1 MNARTLPDIGIP
13 ALAIQPP
20 HSVEA
25 EQALL
30 GGLLIAGAGALDRVE
45 GVMTAADF
53 YRDDHR
59 RIFSAMK
66 ALGDSGKP
74 VDAVTVAE
82 AMQNLGELESVGGLQ
97 YIVAL
102 ASNTPSAANLHR
114 YAEIVREKSIM
125 RGLYGVATR
134 MEEACM
140 SPGPKDIE
148 KIATEAELAMAQL
161 LDRQGGEPVRV
172 HDAIRGA
179 LREIDSRRERGGKL
193 AGQPTGFENIDWI
206 TGGLEPG
213 QLVILAAR
221 PSVGK
226 TALALNIA
234 DHVASTGAPAIFF
247 PLEMTGQELAMR
259 LMASRSGVSMSDM
272 RSGTASPE
280 GWRRLYSVC
289 GDTADVPLFIDD
301 RPGVSVA
308 YARAKARKIK
318 RQHGLGLIVVD
329 YLQLM
334 KGPGENRTKEVGGI
348 SRGLKALAKEL
359 RVPVIALA
367 QINRGVESRTDKRPQ
382 MSDLRESGDIE
393 ADADVIM
400 MLHRNDGPEWQDLIS
415 LVVRKNRNGA
425 LGDIT
430 LHYDAPR
437 LRFSDYRGQQPRPA
451 QNTSPARRTG
461 GFDD

>member
-1 MNARTLPDIGIP
+1 MNARTLPETGIP
-13 ALAIQPP
+13 ASTYLPP
-20 HSVEA
+20 HSIEA
-25 EQALL
+25 EQAVL
-30 GGLLIAGAGALDRVE
+30 GGLLIAGAGALDRIE

-59 RIFSAMK
+59 RIFNAVK
-66 ALGDSGKP
+66 ALGDSSKP
-74 VDAVTVAE
+74 VDVVTVAE
-82 AMQNLGELESVGGLQ
+82 ALQSLGELESVGGLP

-134 MEEACM
+134 MEEACLA
-140 SPGPKDIE
+140 PGIFEPE
-148 KIATEAELAMAQL
+148 KIAQEADIAMARL
-161 LDRQGGEPVRV
+161 LDRQGGEPVRI
-172 HDAIRGA
+172 HDAVRGA
-179 LREIDSRRERGGKL
+179 LREIDERRERGGKL
-193 AGQPTGFENIDWI
+193 AGLSTGFENIDWI

-213 QLVILAAR
+213 QMVILAAR

-234 DHVASTGAPAIFF
+234 DHVASTGAPVLFF
-247 PLEMTGQELAMR
+247 TMEMTGQELAMR
-259 LMASRSGVSMSDM
+259 LMASRSGVPMSDM
-272 RSGTASPE
+272 RSGTASQD
-280 GWRRLYSVC
+280 GWRQLSSVC
-289 GDTADVPLFIDD
+289 ADTADVPLFIDD
-301 RPGVSVA
+301 RPGITVA
-308 YARAKARKIK
+308 YARAKARKVK

-334 KGPGENRTKEVGGI
+334 KGQGENRTQEVGGI
-348 SRGLKALAKEL
+348 SRGLKGLAKEL
-359 RVPVIALA
+359 RVPLVALA
-367 QINRGVESRTDKRPQ
+367 QINRAVESRTDKRPQ

-430 LHYDAPR
+430 LQYDAPR
-437 LRFSDYRGQQPRPA
+437 LRFSDYRGQPPRPA
-451 QNTSPARRTG
+451 QARGTTRG
-461 GFDD
+461 GFDG

>member
-1 MNARTLPDIGIP
+1 MNARNIPDVGLPVSTY
-13 ALAIQPP
+13 LPP
-20 HSVEA
+20 HSIEA
-25 EQALL
+25 EHAVL
-30 GGLLIAGAGALDRVE
+30 GGLLIAGAGALDRIE
-45 GVMTAADF
+45 GVISAADF

-82 AMQNLGELESVGGLQ
+82 ALQNLGELESVGGLS

-114 YAEIVREKSIM
+114 YAEIVREKSVL
-125 RGLYGVATR
+125 RGLHGVAMR
-134 MEEACM
+134 MEEACI
-140 SPGPKDIE
+140 SHGPKDVE
-148 KIATEAELAMAQL
+148 KIASEAEFAMAQL

-234 DHVASTGAPAIFF
+234 DNVASTGAPALFF
-247 PLEMTGQELAMR
+247 TLEMTGQELAMR
-259 LMASRSGVSMSDM
+259 LMAARSGVPMADM
-272 RSGTASPE
+272 RSGTASQD
-280 GWRRLYSVC
+280 GWRRLSSVC

-301 RPGVSVA
+301 RPGISVA

-334 KGPGENRTKEVGGI
+334 KGPGENRTQEVGGI

-367 QINRGVESRTDKRPQ
+367 QINRAVESRTDKRPQ

-400 MLHRNDGPEWQDLIS
+400 MLHRNDGAEWQDLIS

-430 LHYDAPR
+430 LQYDAPR
-437 LRFSDYRGQQPRPA
+437 LRFSDHIGHMPRPA
-451 QNTSPARRTG
+451 PAKRSTR

>member
-1 MNARTLPDIGIP
+1 MSHPNELPMR
-13 ALAIQPP
+13 LPP
-20 HSVEA
+20 HSIEA
-25 EQALL
+25 EQAVL
-30 GGLLIAGAGALDRVE
+30 GGLLIAGAGALDRIE

-74 VDAVTVAE
+74 VDAVMVAE
-82 AMQNLGELESVGGLQ
+82 ALQSLGELESVGGLP

-134 MEEACM
+134 MEEACLAHGI
-140 SPGPKDIE
+140 SEPE
-148 KIATEAELAMAQL
+148 KIAQEADIAMSRL
-161 LDRQGGEPVRV
+161 LDRQGGEPVRI
-172 HDAIRGA
+172 HDAVRGA
-179 LREIDSRRERGGKL
+179 LREIDERRERGGKL
-193 AGQPTGFENIDWI
+193 AGLSTGFENIDWI
-206 TGGLEPG
+206 TGGLGPG
-213 QLVILAAR
+213 QMAILAAR

-234 DHVASTGAPAIFF
+234 DHVASTGTPALFF
-247 PLEMTGQELAMR
+247 TLEMTGQELAMR

-272 RSGTASPE
+272 RSGNASHD
-280 GWRRLYSVC
+280 GWRRMSSVC

-301 RPGVSVA
+301 RPGITVA
-308 YARAKARKIK
+308 YARAKARKIQ

-329 YLQLM
+329 YLQIM
-334 KGPGENRTKEVGGI
+334 KGPGENRTQEVGGI
-348 SRGLKALAKEL
+348 SRGLKGLAKEL

-367 QINRGVESRTDKRPQ
+367 QINRAVESRTDKRPQ

-400 MLHRNDGPEWQDLIS
+400 MMHRNDGPEWQDIIS

-430 LHYDAPR
+430 LQYDAPR
-437 LRFSDYRGQQPRPA
+437 LRFSDHIGHMPRPA
-451 QNTSPARRTG
+451 PAKRSTR

>member
-1 MNARTLPDIGIP
+1 MNARDLPDIGIP
-13 ALAIQPP
+13 TSAYLPP
-20 HSVEA
+20 HSIEA
-25 EQALL
+25 EQAVL
-30 GGLLIAGAGALDRVE
+30 GGLLRVGADALDRIE
-45 GVMTAADF
+45 GIVSAADF
-53 YRDDHR
+53 YSDDHR
-59 RIFSAMK
+59 RIFTAAK
-66 ALGDSGKP
+66 TLGDSSKP
-74 VDAVTVAE
+74 LDVVTVAE
-82 AMQNLGELESVGGLQ
+82 ALGAELDRVGGLP
-97 YIVAL
+97 YIVSLSAE
-102 ASNTPSAANLHR
+102 TPSAANIHR
-114 YAEIVREKSIM
+114 HAEIVRDKSVL
-125 RGLYGVATR
+125 RSLYGVAMRTQD
-134 MEEACM
+134 ACLA
-140 SPGPKDIE
+140 PGPKDAE
-148 KIATEAELAMAQL
+148 KIASEAEMAMMQL

-193 AGQPTGFENIDWI
+193 AGQATGFENIDWI

-213 QLVILAAR
+213 QLLILAAR

-234 DHVASTGAPAIFF
+234 DHVASTGAPALFF
-247 PLEMTGQELAMR
+247 TLEMTGQELAMR

-272 RSGTASPE
+272 RSGTASPD
-280 GWRRLYSVC
+280 GWQRLSAVC

-301 RPGVSVA
+301 RPGISVA

-334 KGPGENRTKEVGGI
+334 KGPGENRTQEVGGI

-367 QINRGVESRTDKRPQ
+367 QINRAVESRTDKRPQ

-425 LGDIT
+425 LGDLT
-430 LHYDAPR
+430 LQYDAPR
-437 LRFSDYRGQQPRPA
+437 LRFSDYQGQTPRPA
-451 QNTSPARRTG
+451 PTKRSAR

>member
-1 MNARTLPDIGIP
+1 MSHPNELPMR
-13 ALAIQPP
+13 LPP
-20 HSVEA
+20 HSIES
-25 EQALL
+25 EQAVL
-30 GGLLIAGAGALDRVE
+30 GGVLIAGAGALDRTE

-82 AMQNLGELESVGGLQ
+82 ALQNLGELESVGGLP

-125 RGLYGVATR
+125 RGLYGVAIR
-134 MEEACM
+134 MEEACLAL
-140 SPGPKDIE
+140 GTKDAE
-148 KIATEAELAMAQL
+148 KIASEAELAMMQL

-234 DHVASTGAPAIFF
+234 DHVTSTGAPALFF
-247 PLEMTGQELAMR
+247 TLEMTGQELAMR

-272 RSGTASPE
+272 RSGTASPD
-280 GWRRLYSVC
+280 GWRRLSSVC

-301 RPGVSVA
+301 RPGISVA
-308 YARAKARKIK
+308 YARAKARKVK

-334 KGPGENRTKEVGGI
+334 KGPGENRTQEVGGI

-367 QINRGVESRTDKRPQ
+367 QINRAVESRTDKRPQ

-400 MLHRNDGPEWQDLIS
+400 MLHRNDGAEWQDLIS

-430 LHYDAPR
+430 LQYDAPR
-437 LRFSDYRGQQPRPA
+437 LRFSDYVGHAPRPI
-451 QNTSPARRTG
+451 PAKRSMR

>member
-1 MNARTLPDIGIP
+1 MNARDLPDIGIP
-13 ALAIQPP
+13 ASAYLPP
-20 HSVEA
+20 HAIEA
-25 EQALL
+25 EHAVL
-30 GGLLIAGAGALDRVE
+30 GGLLIAGADALDRIE
-45 GVMTAADF
+45 GVIGVEDF

-59 RIFSAMK
+59 RIFTAAK
-66 ALGDSGKP
+66 AIGESGKP
-74 VDAVTVAE
+74 IDAVMVAE
-82 AMQNLGELESVGGLQ
+82 ALQSLGELESVGGLP

-102 ASNTPSAANLHR
+102 ASNTPSAANIRR
-114 YAEIVREKSIM
+114 YAEIVRDKSVL
-125 RGLYGVATR
+125 RALNGVASR
-134 MEEACM
+134 LQEACLA
-140 SPGPKDIE
+140 PGLKDAE
-148 KIATEAELAMAQL
+148 KIASEAEMAMMQL

-221 PSVGK
+221 PSIGK

-234 DHVASTGAPAIFF
+234 DHVASTGAPALFF
-247 PLEMTGQELAMR
+247 TLEMTGQELAMR

-272 RSGTASPE
+272 RSGTASPD
-280 GWRRLYSVC
+280 GWHRLSADC

-301 RPGVSVA
+301 RPGISVA

-334 KGPGENRTKEVGGI
+334 KGPGENRTQEVGGI

-367 QINRGVESRTDKRPQ
+367 QINRAVESRTDKRPQ

-425 LGDIT
+425 LGDIA
-430 LHYDAPR
+430 LQYDAPR
-437 LRFSDYRGQQPRPA
+437 LRFSDYQGQTPRPA
-451 QNTSPARRTG
+451 PTKRSAR

>member
-1 MNARTLPDIGIP
+1 MSHPNELPMR
-13 ALAIQPP
+13 LPP
-20 HSVEA
+20 HSIES
-25 EQALL
+25 EQAVL
-30 GGLLIAGAGALDRVE
+30 GGVLIAGAGALDRTE

-82 AMQNLGELESVGGLQ
+82 ALQNLGELESVGGLP

-125 RGLYGVATR
+125 RGLYGVAFR

-140 SPGPKDIE
+140 NPGPKDAE
-148 KIATEAELAMAQL
+148 KIASEAELAMMQL

-193 AGQPTGFENIDWI
+193 AGQSTGFENIDWI

-234 DHVASTGAPAIFF
+234 DHVASTGAPALFF
-247 PLEMTGQELAMR
+247 TLEMTGQELAMR

-272 RSGTASPE
+272 RSGTASHD
-280 GWRRLYSVC
+280 GWQRLSSVC

-301 RPGVSVA
+301 RPGISVA

-334 KGPGENRTKEVGGI
+334 KGPGENRTQEVGGI

-367 QINRGVESRTDKRPQ
+367 QINRAVESRTDKRPQ

-400 MLHRNDGPEWQDLIS
+400 MLYRNDGAEWQDLIS
-415 LVVRKNRNGA
+415 LVLRKNRNGA

-430 LHYDAPR
+430 LQYDAPR
-437 LRFSDYRGQQPRPA
+437 LRFTDHIGHAPRPA
-451 QNTSPARRTG
+451 PAKRSTR

>member
-1 MNARTLPDIGIP
+1 MNARDLPDIGIP
-13 ALAIQPP
+13 SLVHLPP

-25 EQALL
+25 EQAVL
-30 GGLLIAGAGALDRVE
+30 GGLLLVGADALDRIE
-45 GVMTAADF
+45 GVIGVEDF

-59 RIFSAMK
+59 RIFTAAKS
-66 ALGDSGKP
+66 LGESGKP

-82 AMQNLGELESVGGLQ
+82 ALQSLGQLENVGGLS

-102 ASNTPSAANLHR
+102 ASNTPSAANIQR
-114 YAEIVREKSIM
+114 YAEIVRDKSIL
-125 RGLYGVATR
+125 RGLYGVAIRTQA
-134 MEEACM
+134 ACM
-140 SPGPKDIE
+140 AQGLKDAE
-148 KIATEAELAMAQL
+148 KIATEAETAMMRL
-161 LDRQGGEPVRV
+161 LDRQGGEPVRA

-179 LREIDSRRERGGKL
+179 LREIDERRERGGKL
-193 AGQPTGFENIDWI
+193 AGQATGFENIDWI

-213 QLVILAAR
+213 QLLILAAR
-221 PSVGK
+221 PSIGK

-234 DHVASTGAPAIFF
+234 DNVASTGMPALFF
-247 PLEMTGQELAMR
+247 TLEMTEQELAMR
-259 LMASRSGVSMSDM
+259 LMSARSGVAMTDM
-272 RSGTASPE
+272 RSGTASPDD
-280 GWRRLYSVC
+280 WHRLSAVC

-301 RPGVSVA
+301 RPGISVA

-334 KGPGENRTKEVGGI
+334 KGPGENRTQEVGGI
-348 SRGLKALAKEL
+348 SRALKGLAKEL

-367 QINRGVESRTDKRPQ
+367 QINRGVESRIDKRPQ

-393 ADADVIM
+393 ADADVIVM
-400 MLHRNDGPEWQDLIS
+400 MHRNDGPEWHGLIS
-415 LVVRKNRNGA
+415 LIVRKNRNGA

-430 LHYDAPR
+430 LQYDAPR
-437 LRFSDYRGQQPRPA
+437 LRFSDYLGQSPRSAPA
-451 QNTSPARRTG
+451 KRPQR

>member
-13 ALAIQPP
+13 ASAYLPP
-20 HSVEA
+20 HSIEA
-25 EQALL
+25 EQAVL
-30 GGLLIAGAGALDRVE
+30 GGLLIAGAGALDRIE

-74 VDAVTVAE
+74 VDAVMVAE
-82 AMQNLGELESVGGLQ
+82 ALQNLGELESVGGLS

-114 YAEIVREKSIM
+114 YAEIVRGKSVL
-125 RGLYGVATR
+125 RGLHGVATR

-140 SPGPKDIE
+140 SPGHKDAE
-148 KIATEAELAMAQL
+148 KIASEAELAMAQL

-226 TALALNIA
+226 TALALNIS
-234 DHVASTGAPAIFF
+234 DHVASTGAPALFF
-247 PLEMTGQELAMR
+247 TLEMTGQELAMR
-259 LMASRSGVSMSDM
+259 LMASRSGVAMSDM

-280 GWRRLYSVC
+280 GWQRLSSVC

-301 RPGVSVA
+301 RPGISVA

-334 KGPGENRTKEVGGI
+334 KGPGENRTQEVGGI

-367 QINRGVESRTDKRPQ
+367 QINRGVESRVDKRPQ

-425 LGDIT
+425 LGDVT
-430 LHYDAPR
+430 MQYDAPR

-451 QNTSPARRTG
+451 PIKRTSR
-461 GFDD
+461 GFGDE

>member
-1 MNARTLPDIGIP
+1 MNARDLPDIGIP
-13 ALAIQPP
+13 ASAYLPP
-20 HSVEA
+20 HSIEA
-25 EQALL
+25 EHAVL
-30 GGLLIAGAGALDRVE
+30 GGLLIAGADALDRIE
-45 GVMTAADF
+45 GVISAADF

-59 RIFSAMK
+59 RIFSVMK

-74 VDAVTVAE
+74 VDAVMVAE
-82 AMQNLGELESVGGLQ
+82 ALQNLGELESVGGLS

-114 YAEIVREKSIM
+114 YAEIVRDHSMM
-125 RGLYGVATR
+125 RGLHGVAMR
-134 MEEACM
+134 MGEACM
-140 SPGPKDIE
+140 SHGTKDAE
-148 KIATEAELAMAQL
+148 KIASEAELAMAQL

-172 HDAIRGA
+172 HDAVRGA

-234 DHVASTGAPAIFF
+234 DHVASTGAPALFF
-247 PLEMTGQELAMR
+247 TLEMTGQELAMR
-259 LMASRSGVSMSDM
+259 LMASRSGVAMSDM
-272 RSGTASPE
+272 RSGTASPD
-280 GWRRLYSVC
+280 GWQRLSSVC

-301 RPGVSVA
+301 RPGISVA
-308 YARAKARKIK
+308 YARVKARKIK

-334 KGPGENRTKEVGGI
+334 KGPGENRTQEVGGI

-367 QINRGVESRTDKRPQ
+367 QINRGVESRVDKRPQ

-400 MLHRNDGPEWQDLIS
+400 MLHRNDGPEWQGLIS

-430 LHYDAPR
+430 LQYDAPR
-437 LRFSDYRGQQPRPA
+437 LRFSDYVGHTPRPA
-451 QNTSPARRTG
+451 PIKHSSR
-461 GFDD
+461 GFHE